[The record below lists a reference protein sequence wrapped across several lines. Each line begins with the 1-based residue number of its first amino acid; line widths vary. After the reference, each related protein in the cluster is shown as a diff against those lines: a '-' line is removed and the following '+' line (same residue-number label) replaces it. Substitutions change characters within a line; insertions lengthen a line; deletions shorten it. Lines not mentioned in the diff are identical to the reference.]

1 MGLSGINKEETFG
14 DFLKKLNITGNLDDR
29 LEHINEE
36 EDVKTLLAKKI
47 EEDIQKYFSGEESVV
62 VKVKDDAAYVVY
74 DGHWMPTIDF
84 YQFVYKNSGTVNPE
98 DFENYENLL

>member
-1 MGLSGINKEETFG
+1 MCSDKFVNKTFG
-14 DFLKKLNITGNLDDR
+14 DFLKDLGVTENLEKSLD
-29 LEHINEE
+29 HINEE

-62 VKVKDDAAYVVY
+62 VKVKDDMAYVVY
-74 DGHWMPTIDF
+74 DDHWMPTIDF

>member
-1 MGLSGINKEETFG
+1 MCSDKFGGETFG
-14 DFLKKLNITGNLDDR
+14 DFLKDLGVTENLEKSLD
-29 LEHINEE
+29 HINEE
-36 EDVKTLLAKKI
+36 EDIKTLLAKKI

-62 VKVKDDAAYVVY
+62 VKVKDDKAYVVY
-74 DGHWMPTIDF
+74 DDHWMPTIDF